1 MVFVKCKSS
10 ITSTKEATIVV
21 STVMF
26 TPSIR
31 HLALINVYKIK
42 HVIVS
47 LKLMVHLFHRRN
59 KYFVK
64 EFNLEDF
71 DL

>member
-21 STVMF
+21 SAVMF

-42 HVIVS
+42 NVIVNTKFEINGAFIS
-47 LKLMVHLFHRRN
+47 
-59 KYFVK
+59 
-64 EFNLEDF
+64 
-71 DL
+71 

>member
-31 HLALINVYKIK
+31 RLALINVYKINN
-42 HVIVS
+42 VTTVDE
-47 LKLMVHLFHRRN
+47 
-59 KYFVK
+59 Y
-64 EFNLEDF
+64 
-71 DL
+71 